1 MSKTIYL
8 NKSKINAYIL
18 KYAGELIS
26 TTCWKK
32 KQTKKKQKQKKNYM
46 YMYLIPNPFPD
57 IN

>member
-32 KQTKKKQKQKKNYM
+32 TNQKKTKKQK
-46 YMYLIPNPFPD
+46 LHVHVPNTKPFSRH
-57 IN
+57 